1 MFPVIWFVFSKLSW
15 RKARIF
21 FSYKKMTTTVVYAI
35 FLIFFSLRNVS
46 LIWKLWQ
53 QQQSTIIFFAMYHL
67 ENIPEGGQNK
77 IQCSNLLSQSKG
89 HKTHEVHL

>member
-35 FLIFFSLRNVS
+35 IFDFFLF
-46 LIWKLWQ
+46 
-53 QQQSTIIFFAMYHL
+53 
-67 ENIPEGGQNK
+67 
-77 IQCSNLLSQSKG
+77 
-89 HKTHEVHL
+89 